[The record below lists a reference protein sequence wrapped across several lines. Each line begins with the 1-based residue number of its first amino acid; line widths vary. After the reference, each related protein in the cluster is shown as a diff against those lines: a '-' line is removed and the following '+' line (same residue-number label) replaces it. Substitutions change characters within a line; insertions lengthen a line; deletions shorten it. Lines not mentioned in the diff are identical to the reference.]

1 MPLTLSLAK
10 CLVKRRQ
17 TSMGTKKVTNREHQ
31 VIMTIYRHMEEYH
44 DLPSSVD
51 IRERLSIGASH
62 VSNLLRSLL
71 KKSFIERRGSRVAL
85 TSEGKEYVL
94 SVMQA
99 FSSSGLPLMPVNIWL
114 RGQVKAGKTK
124 QEDLIVDL
132 APYSISSDTISLPNT
147 KPGTQIFALEVV
159 GVSMEQEG
167 IKPCDYVVL
176 REMSPGE
183 KPREGDLIVAKY
195 LPYYFLESGQEEVSE
210 DDFFGPTLKYYFTKY
225 QEGREVYVLSSTNGR
240 FQEGKYFLALDIR
253 FIGIVIGVYRDMQ
266 RTNVHKCA

>member
-1 MPLTLSLAK
+1 ME
-10 CLVKRRQ
+10 
-17 TSMGTKKVTNREHQ
+17 TKKVTNREHQ
-31 VIMTIYRHMEEYH
+31 VIMAIYRHMQEYH
-44 DLPSSVD
+44 DFPSSAD
-51 IRERLSIGASH
+51 IRERLSIGTSH

-71 KKSFIERRGSRVAL
+71 RKKFIERKGGSRVAL
-85 TSEGKEYVL
+85 TPDGTKYAL

-132 APYSISSDTISLPNT
+132 APYSSSSDTISLPNT

-159 GVSMEQEG
+159 GVSMAQEG
-167 IKPCDYVVL
+167 IKPCDYVLL

-195 LPYYFLESGQEEVSE
+195 LPYYFLELGQEEVSE
-210 DDFFGPTLKYYFTKY
+210 DDFCGPTLKYYFTKY
-225 QEGREVYVLSSTNGR
+225 QEGREVYVLSSTKGWL
-240 FQEGKYFLALDIR
+240 QEGKYFLALDIR
-253 FIGIVIGVYRDMQ
+253 FIGIVIGVYRDIQ